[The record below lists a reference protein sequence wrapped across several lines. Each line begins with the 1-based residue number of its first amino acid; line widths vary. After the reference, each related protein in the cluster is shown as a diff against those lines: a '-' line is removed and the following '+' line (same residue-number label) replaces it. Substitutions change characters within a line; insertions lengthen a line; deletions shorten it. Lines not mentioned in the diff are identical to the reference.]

1 MKNVDLFASIG
12 EIFPKRKV
20 IEMKKYLDK
29 FWLAPALTII
39 VLAVLYAAGFGICT
53 HATDLTAENGFV
65 ENATYLCY
73 AVLFVL
79 FFKVRK
85 SFQTPF
91 EKRSLA
97 MFLFFGIA
105 AVLRE
110 AGIQHWLTSHD
121 TTAFKLRF
129 FTNPNNPLSEKI
141 VAFVL
146 AALVAGLFVYAMVL
160 WLIPA
165 FKGLFKLYAGSW
177 TVITFLSCG
186 ALCKIADR
194 THSNLAKHGIVL
206 NPLGFWYG
214 FLEIA
219 EEGLEMMLPI
229 LAVVALLQFQSDK
242 NLFYPRG
249 K

>member
-1 MKNVDLFASIG
+1 MLTFRRQSEKYSQNEM
-12 EIFPKRKV
+12 EIK
-20 IEMKKYLDK
+20 MKKYLDK
-29 FWLAPALTII
+29 FWLAPALAII

-53 HATDLTAENGFV
+53 HATDLTAKNGVV
-65 ENATYLCY
+65 ENATYFCY
-73 AVLFVL
+73 AVMFV
-79 FFKVRK
+79 FFIKVRK

-91 EKRSLA
+91 EKRALV
-97 MFLFFGIA
+97 MFWFFGIA

-110 AGIQHWLTSHD
+110 AGIQHWLASCD
-121 TTAFKLRF
+121 TTAFKIRF
-129 FTNPNNPLSEKI
+129 FTNPDNPLSEKI

-146 AALVAGLFVYAMVL
+146 AVLVAGLFIYAMML
-160 WLIPA
+160 WLLPA

-194 THSNLAKHGIVL
+194 THGNLAKHGIIL

-229 LAVVALLQFQSDK
+229 LAVVALMQFQSDK